1 MYVEIRFYQEP
12 PWHYKP
18 QQNGNHDIRTKK
30 LNESDK
36 QEETKTAIIVL
47 RKKSSPKTTSM
58 NYKYKTEWKFASLEQ
73 RACPRLEMR
82 HNS

>member
-18 QQNGNHDIRTKK
+18 QQNGNHDVILNKK
-30 LNESDK
+30 LKESDK

-47 RKKSSPKTTSM
+47 RK
-58 NYKYKTEWKFASLEQ
+58 NY
-73 RACPRLEMR
+73 
-82 HNS
+82 N

>member
-1 MYVEIRFYQEP
+1 MYMYVEIRLHQEP

-18 QQNGNHDIRTKK
+18 QQNGNRDIILKQKK

-47 RKKSSPKTTSM
+47 RK
-58 NYKYKTEWKFASLEQ
+58 NY
-73 RACPRLEMR
+73 
-82 HNS
+82 H